1 MDFEWDAQQQAL
13 QKEVQDFIAKEVNI
27 EELDEEEGEGAR
39 SPKTQAVYDKIH
51 DRGWRAI
58 SWPTEYGGQG
68 GSRVDQYLVEEEF
81 ARVGLSVGGGGSG
94 GPTILA
100 GGTQEQKDYYIAKL
114 INGEYSFCQGFTEP
128 SGGADLA
135 GLQCRATKDGD
146 DYVINGQ
153 KMYTSGA
160 HRGTHIYLMARTD
173 PDSKRNAG
181 ISIFLIPMTTPGI
194 TVRPLW
200 TIQNEPRAPRGTTYG
215 TYRTN
220 ETFFEDVRVPAS
232 YILGEVNNG
241 WNLSAMGLNLDRIG
255 AGRYLRSVERDEDIV
270 NWVKDPKNGVVAE
283 HLKNDPKAPEGTTY
297 GTPRTNETFFEDVR
311 VPASCI
317 LGEVNNG
324 WNLSAMRLNLDR
336 VGASRYY
343 GSVARDED
351 IVNWVKDPKNAE
363 AAANIKND
371 PSARDRLAE
380 CWTEAQVC
388 RLMTMRSMSI
398 VEHDGKFTYEGSAEK
413 VWAPE
418 HGVKITETVAQLL
431 GPYAQ
436 LLNGAADAVESGIYA
451 HNMLGAFQ
459 SGINHGST
467 QIMRDQVAQRGLGLP
482 RNR

>member
-1 MDFEWDAQQQAL
+1 MEFEYTAQQQAL
-13 QKEVQDFIAKEVNI
+13 QKEIQDFIALEITGK
-27 EELDEEEGEGAR
+27 ELDDEGEGEHG
-39 SPKTQAVYDKIH
+39 PKTKAVYEKIR
-51 DRGWRAI
+51 DRGWKAI
-58 SWPTEYGGQG
+58 SWPKIYGGHDG
-68 GSRVDQYLVEEEF
+68 NRLDQYIVEEEF
-81 ARVGLSVGGGGSG
+81 QRVGFSVGGGGSG
-94 GPTILA
+94 GPTIMA
-100 GGTQEQKDYYIAKL
+100 GGTQEQKDYYLPRL
-114 INGEYSFCQGFTEP
+114 ISGEITFAQGFTEP

-135 GLQCRATKDGD
+135 GLQCRAVKDGD

-153 KMYTSGA
+153 KMYTSSA
-160 HRGTHIYLMARTD
+160 HSSTHIYLMARTD

-181 ISIFLIPMTTPGI
+181 ISIFLFPMDTPGI

-200 TIQNEPRAPRGTTYG
+200 SIQNDPRAPQ
-215 TYRTN
+215 
-220 ETFFEDVRVPAS
+220 
-232 YILGEVNNG
+232 
-241 WNLSAMGLNLDRIG
+241 
-255 AGRYLRSVERDEDIV
+255 
-270 NWVKDPKNGVVAE
+270 
-283 HLKNDPKAPEGTTY
+283 GTTY

-324 WNLSAMRLNLDR
+324 WNLSAMGLNLDR

-343 GSVARDED
+343 QSIARDED
-351 IVNWVKDPKNAE
+351 IVNWVKNPDNAVL
-363 AAANIKND
+363 AANIKND
-371 PSARDRLAE
+371 PSARDRIAE

-398 VEHDGKFTYEGSAEK
+398 VEHEGKFTYEGSAEK

-418 HGVKITETVAQLL
+418 HGVKVTETIAQLM

-436 LLNGAADAVESGIYA
+436 LLNGAADAIESGVYA

>member
-1 MDFEWDAQQQAL
+1 MEFEWTAPQQAL
-13 QKEVQDFIAKEVNI
+13 QKEVQDFIAQEI
-27 EELDEEEGEGAR
+27 EGKDLDDEGEGVHG
-39 SPKTQAVYDKIH
+39 PKMQAVYDKIR

-58 SWPTEYGGQG
+58 SWPKKYGGQDG
-68 GSRVDQYLVEEEF
+68 NRVDQYLVEEEF
-81 ARVGLSVGGGGSG
+81 QRVGFSVGGGGSG
-94 GPTILA
+94 GPTIMA
-100 GGTQEQKDYYIAKL
+100 GGTEEQKDYYIPKL
-114 INGEYSFCQGFTEP
+114 ISGEWSFAQGFTEP

-153 KMYTSGA
+153 KMYTSSA
-160 HRGTHIYLMARTD
+160 HSSTHLYLMARTD

-181 ISIFLIPMTTPGI
+181 ISIFLIPMDTPGI

-200 TIQNEPRAPRGTTYG
+200 SIQNEPRAP
-215 TYRTN
+215 
-220 ETFFEDVRVPAS
+220 
-232 YILGEVNNG
+232 
-241 WNLSAMGLNLDRIG
+241 
-255 AGRYLRSVERDEDIV
+255 
-270 NWVKDPKNGVVAE
+270 K
-283 HLKNDPKAPEGTTY
+283 GTTY

-311 VPASCI
+311 VPASSI

-324 WNLSAMRLNLDR
+324 WNLSAMGLNLDR

-351 IVNWVKDPKNAE
+351 IMNWVKDPANADL
-363 AAANIKND
+363 AAHIKND

-388 RLMTMRSMSI
+388 RLMTLRSMSI
-398 VEHDGKFTYEGSAEK
+398 VEHDQKFTYEGSAEK

-418 HGVKITETVAQLL
+418 HGVKVTETIAQLL

-436 LLNGAADAVESGIYA
+436 LLSGAEDAVESGVYA

>member
-39 SPKTQAVYDKIH
+39 SPKTQAVYDKIR

-100 GGTQEQKDYYIAKL
+100 GGTQQQKDYYIAKL
-114 INGEYSFCQGFTEP
+114 ISGEYSFCQGFTEP

-283 HLKNDPKAPEGTTY
+283 HLKNDP
-297 GTPRTNETFFEDVR
+297 
-311 VPASCI
+311 
-317 LGEVNNG
+317 
-324 WNLSAMRLNLDR
+324 
-336 VGASRYY
+336 
-343 GSVARDED
+343 
-351 IVNWVKDPKNAE
+351 
-363 AAANIKND
+363 
-371 PSARDRLAE
+371 SARDRIAE

-388 RLMTMRSMSI
+388 RLMTLRSMSI
-398 VEHDGKFTYEGSAEK
+398 VEHDLKFTYEGSAEK

-418 HGVKITETVAQLL
+418 HGMKVTETIAQLL

-436 LLNGAADAVESGIYA
+436 LLNGAEDAIQSGLYA